1 MNTLNH
7 IDKSKVSSV
16 SLHDESD
23 EKEYWL
29 KRTPEERL
37 LMVETLRQRNFGY
50 AATSKRL
57 QRILTVVEFPQS
69 GKPVQGG

>member
-1 MNTLNH
+1 MDTLNH
-7 IDKSKVSSV
+7 IDKTKVSTA

-29 KRTPEERL
+29 KQTPEDRL

-57 QRILTVVEFPQS
+57 QRILTFAKFP
-69 GKPVQGG
+69 